1 MKERRMIKMKKYIA
15 AVLAAAVMIV
25 FTPKLFGLAF
35 NNSFPAK
42 GQKDFT
48 LTLTENGSMITL
60 SAEEYLTGCLFAQI
74 DVSYEEEVLKA
85 QAAAAYTY
93 ALRLCADGTELSDST
108 SLCQPYFT
116 PAKAKEYYGDSY
128 EKYLPKVKEAA
139 SYGASHGIYY
149 ENKPI
154 YSVYC
159 SVSAGASAHPD
170 YIWGLSMP
178 YLARAECPKDSEY
191 KNFRAENEITAEDV
205 RNRLLQYDPAIEMPL
220 DYSLWFSDMIR
231 DEYGYVISARVG
243 GKTLSGGDL
252 WRILKLRSTAF
263 EIIWNKISFTV
274 ITKGYGHGAG
284 MSQYTANEMAKEGKT
299 AEEILEYFYKGAEVK
314 KV

>member
-48 LTLTENGSMITL
+48 LTLTENGSTITL

-74 DVSYEEEVLKA
+74 DVSYEEEALKA

-128 EKYLPKVKEAA
+128 EKYLSKVKEAA

-205 RNRLLQYDPAIEMPL
+205 RDRLLQYDPAIEMPL

-231 DEYGYVISARVG
+231 DEYGYVISAQVG

>member
-1 MKERRMIKMKKYIA
+1 MVIKMKKYIA
-15 AVLAAAVMIV
+15 VAAAAAVIIA

-35 NNSFPAK
+35 GNSFPSK
-42 GQKDFT
+42 GQRDFT
-48 LTLTENGSMITL
+48 LTLTESGSTITV

-74 DVSYEEEVLKA
+74 DVSYEEEALKA

-93 ALRLCADGTELSDST
+93 ALRLCGDGIELSDST

-139 SYGASHGIYY
+139 SYGASHAIYY
-149 ENKPI
+149 DNKPI

-159 SVSAGASAHPD
+159 SVSAGATAHPD
-170 YIWGLSMP
+170 YIWDISLP
-178 YLARAECPKDSEY
+178 YLKRTECVKDSEY
-191 KNFRAENEITAEDV
+191 KYFRAENEITADDV
-205 RNRLLQYDPAIEMPL
+205 RDRLLKYDPAIEMPL
-220 DYSLWFSDMIR
+220 DYSLWFSDTIR
-231 DEYGYVISARVG
+231 DEYGYVISAKVG

-263 EIIWNKISFTV
+263 EIVWNRVSFTV

-299 AEEILEYFYKGAEVK
+299 AEEILEFFYKGAEVK